1 MLVTDLNYSA
11 ASWKNIRQPPCLGK
25 SNGQEEWC
33 AGLEPSGYQLEK
45 NTTHIIRKVQLK
57 RSIWALYNPFT
68 HTSIFKTLS
77 PFMRI
82 SRKICFSQATD
93 SLRKQQLKSVIHI
106 LSLSLQGFLFLPLS
120 TKLTAMQGF
129 AFMIEHCR
137 EQRADCQLSVL
148 SQNHKNSWVGK
159 NLWRSCGPRPL

>member
-1 MLVTDLNYSA
+1 MLVTYLNYSA
-11 ASWKNIRQPPCLGK
+11 ASRKNIRQPHCLRN
-25 SNGQEEWC
+25 SNGQEGWC
-33 AGLEPSGYQLEK
+33 AGLEPSGCQLEK
-45 NTTHIIRKVQLK
+45 NTTHIIRKVQSK
-57 RSIWALYNPFT
+57 RSIWALYNAFT

-77 PFMRI
+77 SFMRI

-129 AFMIEHCR
+129 ALMIWHCR
-137 EQRADCQLSVL
+137 EQRPDCQLSVL
-148 SQNHKNSWVGK
+148 SQNHRMAGLERTSGGHLVQ
-159 NLWRSCGPRPL
+159 GPC